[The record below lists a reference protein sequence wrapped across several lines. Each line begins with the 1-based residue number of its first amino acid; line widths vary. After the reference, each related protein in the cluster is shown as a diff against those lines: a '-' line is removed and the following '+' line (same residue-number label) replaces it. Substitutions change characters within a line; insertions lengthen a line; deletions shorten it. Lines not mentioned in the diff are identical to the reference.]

1 MSEATAHLEV
11 DDTLRVVVLDGSSKI
26 AIQLDRERALQ
37 VASTLLEYAIAS
49 QAFLPVA
56 HRSIEAS

>member
-11 DDTLRVVVLDGSSKI
+11 DDTLRVVVLDGSAKI

-49 QAFLPVA
+49 QVFLPVA

>member
-1 MSEATAHLEV
+1 MSKATAHLEV
-11 DDTLRVVVLDGSSKI
+11 DDTLRVVALDGSAKI
-26 AIQLDRERALQ
+26 AIQHDRERTLK

-49 QAFLPVA
+49 QAFLPVT